1 MAAPAIQETESSTT
15 ELSPE
20 SSTSKELQGTTT
32 EEPQSTTTT
41 EKPAIV
47 EKLIRLVREVD
58 QQPMA
63 IVKKVPQL
71 LKV

>member
-1 MAAPAIQETESSTT
+1 MAAPEIQETESSTT

-20 SSTSKELQGTTT
+20 SLTSKELQSTTT

-58 QQPMA
+58 QPMA
-63 IVKKVPQL
+63 IVKKVS
-71 LKV
+71 